1 MSFGFFKHYMYNVSL
16 ESTSCLEDSSCDTW
30 VTSLINQKIERVFKR
45 LDENDCSRLDEEFVM
60 VYVCKGGG
68 RALATIPYWNCFYII
83 YVCMGWG
90 GGGVYKISQFPDA
103 WIRKKYRFWGIQQK
117 ILILFITLQAKSQFL
132 LLSATSVIIDIYWV
146 ALSS

>member
-30 VTSLINQKIERVFKR
+30 VTSLINQKIERVSKR
-45 LDENDCSRLDEEFVM
+45 LDENDCSRLDEEFMM

-68 RALATIPYWNCFYII
+68 RALATIPYWNCSYII
-83 YVCMGWG
+83 YVCMVWRG
-90 GGGVYKISQFPDA
+90 
-103 WIRKKYRFWGIQQK
+103 GIQNITISRRMNKKKNIGFEVINKK
-117 ILILFITLQAKSQFL
+117 ILILFITLQTKSQFL